1 MRVLIEDDDEDC
13 RELLLDHIAPFGKCE
28 LATNGLE
35 GLESVK
41 QAYAAGDPF
50 DFITLDMMM
59 PELDGLSALKQIRE
73 YEDSQGI
80 ERNSGVKVMMISA
93 VDDINK
99 IRQSFNDQCEAY
111 VVKPFDREK
120 VLYGMKQLGIIG
132 D

>member
-1 MRVLIEDDDEDC
+1 MRVLIVDDDEDC
-13 RELLLDHIAPFGKCE
+13 RELLLDHISPFGKCE
-28 LATNGLE
+28 FAINGLE
-35 GLESVK
+35 AIDWVK
-41 QAYAAGDPF
+41 KAYNEEDPF
-50 DFITLDMMM
+50 DFITLDVMM
-59 PELDGLSALKQIRE
+59 PELDGLSTLTKIRE

-80 ERNSGVKVMMISA
+80 ARNAGVKVMMISA

-120 VLYGMKQLGIIG
+120 VLYGMKQLGIIS